1 MLVYNNLRLAFD
13 GQSRTSRSSPGGAL
27 TLTHPVIKVNSSPRC
42 LANASFHYSLS
53 PRYLRFYMS
62 LVVLLYKY
70 SQHDRSCS
78 FTWDVYL
85 VLVGFQISFVEAGF
99 VVFYGMF
106 VYSVSDVVA
115 FVTGSEVAAY
125 LVFSEIIYLATC
137 FAFAG

>member
-1 MLVYNNLRLAFD
+1 M
-13 GQSRTSRSSPGGAL
+13 
-27 TLTHPVIKVNSSPRC
+27 
-42 LANASFHYSLS
+42 
-53 PRYLRFYMS
+53 
-62 LVVLLYKY
+62 YKY

-85 VLVGFQISFVEAGF
+85 VLVGFQISLVEAGF